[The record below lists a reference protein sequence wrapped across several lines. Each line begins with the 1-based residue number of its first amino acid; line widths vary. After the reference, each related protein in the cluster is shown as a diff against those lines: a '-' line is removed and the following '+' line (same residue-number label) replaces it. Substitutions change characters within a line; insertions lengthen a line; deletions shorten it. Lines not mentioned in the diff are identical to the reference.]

1 MCSFLLIIFREVLK
15 VFAVIAIICSF
26 HFIQNPDI
34 GMIGSINAFR
44 NDLFTINKIVKD
56 IPKIFDEGKNI
67 SLEKGEE
74 VKQSVS
80 YIKDNT
86 YKTQEKI
93 ERKIIYFIYRL
104 NVFRKNIL
112 FHSPIKAFF

>member
-26 HFIQNPDI
+26 HFIRNPDI

-44 NDLFTINKIVKD
+44 NDLFAINKIVKD

-80 YIKDNT
+80 SIKDNT

-104 NVFRKNIL
+104 HVFRKNIL